1 MIWANPLIRHCNYC
15 FVQLCLTNFST
26 TKRYCNEKITKILLV
41 LSIIISVKAQ
51 DTTSGRIAI
60 LPFVSNGIDP
70 VSVQTAEL
78 LLRMD
83 LGKVSSMDI
92 ISEKKTQ
99 SAIGDNECTD
109 DECAKDIGEVQYI
122 LIEMATGK
130 NILAEQ
136 ATALSLED
144 LDAVMQR
151 VALSVAKHTP
161 FSANVEVGN
170 VVAQETVEPSSRA
183 SRFNFGLGFGYLFPT
198 EGYDNDD
205 KSFTVN
211 LYFDYEI
218 KDVAVG
224 LMLGARDGVAVALYG
239 NYLFSKTDICP
250 YLGAGLGFHWVDHDY
265 STPYDYNYNYY
276 PTPNTE
282 YDEDGIEL
290 GLGAGLRFL
299 HTYNIQFF
307 INVEYIITFNDFND
321 KSIVFTIGIL

>member
-1 MIWANPLIRHCNYC
+1 M
-15 FVQLCLTNFST
+15 
-26 TKRYCNEKITKILLV
+26 KKITKILLV

-99 SAIGDNECTD
+99 SAIGYNECTD
-109 DECAKDIGEVQYI
+109 DECAKDIGEKLNADEVLLCKLNPLGENIIVQYI
-122 LIEMATGK
+122 LIEMSTGK

-276 PTPNTE
+276 PTPNTD

-290 GLGAGLRFL
+290 GLGAGFRFL

>member
-1 MIWANPLIRHCNYC
+1 M
-15 FVQLCLTNFST
+15 
-26 TKRYCNEKITKILLV
+26 KKITFILVV
-41 LSIIISVKAQ
+41 LSLVIPVKSQ
-51 DTTSGRIAI
+51 DTTSGKIAI
-60 LPFVSNGIDP
+60 LPFISNGIDP
-70 VSVQTAEL
+70 ASVQTAESIF
-78 LLRMD
+78 RMD
-83 LGKVSSMDI
+83 LGKVSSLDV
-92 ISEKKTQ
+92 ISERKVLA
-99 SAIGDNECTD
+99 AIEDNECAD
-109 DECAKDIGEVQYI
+109 KECAIEIGKKLSADEVLLCKLNPLGENIIVQYI
-122 LIEMATGK
+122 LIQMATGK

-276 PTPNTE
+276 PSPNTE

-290 GLGAGLRFL
+290 GLGAGFRFL

>member
-1 MIWANPLIRHCNYC
+1 M
-15 FVQLCLTNFST
+15 
-26 TKRYCNEKITKILLV
+26 KKITKILLV

-70 VSVQTAEL
+70 VSVQTTEL

-109 DECAKDIGEVQYI
+109 DECAKDIGEKLNADEVLLCKLNPLGENIIVQYI

-276 PTPNTE
+276 PSPNTE

-290 GLGAGLRFL
+290 GLGAGFRFL

>member
-1 MIWANPLIRHCNYC
+1 M
-15 FVQLCLTNFST
+15 
-26 TKRYCNEKITKILLV
+26 KKITKILLV

-51 DTTSGRIAI
+51 DTTSGKIAI

-109 DECAKDIGEVQYI
+109 DECAKDIGEKLNADEVLLCKLNPLGENIIVQYI

-276 PTPNTE
+276 PSPNTE

>member
-1 MIWANPLIRHCNYC
+1 
-15 FVQLCLTNFST
+15 
-26 TKRYCNEKITKILLV
+26 
-41 LSIIISVKAQ
+41 
-51 DTTSGRIAI
+51 
-60 LPFVSNGIDP
+60 
-70 VSVQTAEL
+70 
-78 LLRMD
+78 
-83 LGKVSSMDI
+83 
-92 ISEKKTQ
+92 
-99 SAIGDNECTD
+99 
-109 DECAKDIGEVQYI
+109 
-122 LIEMATGK
+122 MATSK

-265 STPYDYNYNYY
+265 STPYDYNYNNY
-276 PTPNTE
+276 PTPNTD